1 MKAGVETVLGPVS
14 TAAALFGTWDVGGPE
29 RQYAVAK
36 TIAGAWRR
44 RPWPGIGLRA
54 YTVLAAD
61 DGTTMLHFSEV
72 DDLVDVPPQ
81 DLTWKQEVDAAVPGI
96 ERVGVASG
104 LLRRSTPVHGP
115 AAEATCVVLAT
126 RKFDSP
132 DAARADRLV
141 DAVSE
146 SGAGVPPADGL
157 LSAHF
162 SVSADGSQVFD
173 CALWVSADAHRRA
186 VENRSAGLETNARWR
201 QAPPWPGLV
210 GTVFQR
216 FRPLLR
222 LTPSHR

>member
-1 MKAGVETVLGPVS
+1 M
-14 TAAALFGTWDVGGPE
+14 
-29 RQYAVAK
+29 
-36 TIAGAWRR
+36 
-44 RPWPGIGLRA
+44 
-54 YTVLAAD
+54 
-61 DGTTMLHFSEV
+61 
-72 DDLVDVPPQ
+72 
-81 DLTWKQEVDAAVPGI
+81 
-96 ERVGVASG
+96 
-104 LLRRSTPVHGP
+104 
-115 AAEATCVVLAT
+115 VLAT

-162 SVSADGSQVFD
+162 SVSVDGSQVFD

-186 VENRSAGLETNARWR
+186 VENRSAGLETNVRWR
-201 QAPPWPGLV
+201 QAHAWPGLV